1 MEPAMLRKIWRAR
14 EFWLLGAFVG
24 LIVGAIAFI
33 YFRYI
38 ELSYDLAFMAGVIAG
53 LFGMLFG
60 CGVNLFIKVFE
71 NSQKFRD

>member
-1 MEPAMLRKIWRAR
+1 MLNKIWRAR

-24 LIVGAIAFI
+24 LLVGGAVFAYSQHIEVNVEQSLIA
-33 YFRYI
+33 
-38 ELSYDLAFMAGVIAG
+38 AMIAG

-71 NSQKFRD
+71 NSKKFRG

>member
-1 MEPAMLRKIWRAR
+1 MLRKIWRAR

-24 LIVGAIAFI
+24 LIVGTTAFI
-33 YFRYI
+33 YFRFI
-38 ELSYDLAFMAGVIAG
+38 ELDFGISLMGALIAG

-71 NSQKFRD
+71 NSKKFKD